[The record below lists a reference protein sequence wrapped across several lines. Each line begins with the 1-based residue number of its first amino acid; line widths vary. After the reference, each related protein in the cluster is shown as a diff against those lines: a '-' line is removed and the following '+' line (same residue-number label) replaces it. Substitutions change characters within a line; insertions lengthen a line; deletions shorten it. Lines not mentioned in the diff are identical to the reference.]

1 MPATP
6 TSPRFV
12 TSERRSAPM
21 PAVNNVLVVGA
32 GLAGAATAI
41 HLASRGVAVDLLEIK
56 PEVAALGSGIT
67 LQGNALRELRSLG
80 VWDRV
85 KAAGYAFDTTGIRAP
100 DPNGTVVAEV
110 SDAKTGGP
118 DLPAVMGMPR
128 PELAQILVDRA
139 TEVGV
144 KVRLGTT
151 FTELAQDDDGVDVT
165 FADGSTGRYDLV
177 VGADGL
183 RSWTRRALGI
193 NLETRSVGMGI
204 WRAFGPRPAS
214 VTRTDLYYGGPSYIA
229 GYCPTGED
237 SLYAYIVEDAQDR
250 SALRPEEQ
258 LATMKELSAPYHGPW
273 DEIREQLTDPS
284 RVNYTWFETHVLP
297 APWNRGRVVL
307 IGDASHTCP
316 PTMAQGGAQALEDA
330 AVLSDLLL
338 TRAVLDQDLWDAFT
352 ERRFDRAKT
361 VVEASNQLAQWQL
374 DHVQGDIP
382 SLMRSIAMLTS
393 QPA

>member
-1 MPATP
+1 
-6 TSPRFV
+6 
-12 TSERRSAPM
+12 M

-32 GLAGAATAI
+32 GLAGAGVAI
-41 HLASRGVAVDLLEIK
+41 HLATQGVAVDLLDIK

-80 VWDRV
+80 VWDQV
-85 KAAGYAFDTTGIRAP
+85 QEAGYVFDVTGIRAP
-100 DPNGTVVAEV
+100 DPFGSVVAEIP
-110 SDAKTGGP
+110 DAKTGGP
-118 DLPAVMGMPR
+118 DLPAAMGMPR
-128 PELAQILVDRA
+128 PELAHILIDRA

-151 FTELAQDDDGVDVT
+151 FTELSQDADGVDVT

-177 VGADGL
+177 IGADGL
-183 RSWTRRALGI
+183 RSWTRRSLGI

-250 SALRPEEQ
+250 SAMSPEEQ
-258 LATMKELSAPYHGPW
+258 LATMKQLSQAYHGPW
-273 DEIREQLTDPS
+273 DEIRETLTDPS
-284 RVNYTWFETHVLP
+284 RVNYTWFETHVLDV
-297 APWNRGRVVL
+297 PWNRGRVVL
-307 IGDASHTCP
+307 IGDAAHTCP
-316 PTMAQGGAQALEDA
+316 PTIAQGGAMALEDA
-330 AVLSDLLL
+330 VVLAELL
-338 TRAVLDQDLWDAFT
+338 TGRDALDEDLWDAFHA
-352 ERRFDRAKT
+352 RRFERAKT
-361 VVEASNQLAQWQL
+361 VVDASNQLAQWQL

-382 SLMRSIAMLTS
+382 SMMRSIAMLTS